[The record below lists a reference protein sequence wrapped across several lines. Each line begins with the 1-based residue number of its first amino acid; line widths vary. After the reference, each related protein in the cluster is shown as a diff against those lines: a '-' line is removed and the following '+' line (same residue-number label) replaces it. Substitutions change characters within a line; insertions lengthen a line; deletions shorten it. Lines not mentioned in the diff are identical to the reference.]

1 MSNDLFSALTKNKEL
16 FNEASLA
23 KMANNLT
30 EKDFLAAGLPTNG
43 LYFISD
49 TETSGLNFKKDDL
62 ITEIAIIAF
71 DSKLN
76 EIPDTMHHSAIKKYD
91 NLPDDK
97 NPFKIIEE
105 IKSNLRTLI
114 KGEDKINRL
123 VAGVF
128 TDLRK
133 APAFTAK
140 DAFKNIFKKRMS
152 IFLQKNHPE
161 KMEELAANPKIRDL
175 YFQLRK
181 IISAAELRNVFKMTK
196 FGKLSEPT
204 EVQNEQE
211 MASGYVKF
219 VNETIEKNSGKLPI
233 VVAHN
238 YPFDAMMMKQAVSRK
253 QAQLTK
259 INSEFEKAGIEY
271 PFKKFI
277 DTAQFARKIINKLLL
292 STFIYYS
299 RMYLLTKDERYKKL
313 AIKIKPT
320 MNNRMGT
327 LAQYFKIPNLS
338 WHTAANDV
346 RATAQILK
354 YLIALNSRI
363 VSYIKDPTIN
373 KEILQNIQTEIS
385 KEDGGEAS
393 GAKKPDFFDA
403 LRGDLYR
410 KMHEK
415 FYIEFTGIDISK
427 PKKEYESKDEKI
439 EYLTMLEKEF
449 PGLGDISSFLK
460 RAPKKDLSTTTSDK
474 IAKPFSPGSEEAKN
488 SLI

>member
-16 FNEASLA
+16 LSEASLA
-23 KMANNLT
+23 KIAGNLT
-30 EKDFLAAGLPTNG
+30 DKDFLAAGLPTNG

-49 TETSGLNFKKDDL
+49 TETSGLNFKQDDL

-71 DSKLN
+71 DNRLN
-76 EIPDTMHHSAIKKYD
+76 EIPDTMHHSAIKKAE

-97 NPFKIIEE
+97 NPSKIIEQ
-105 IKSNLRTLI
+105 IKESLRPLV

-123 VAGVF
+123 VMGVF
-128 TDLRK
+128 KDLRK

-140 DAFKNIFKKRMS
+140 DAFKNVFKKRMS

-161 KMEELAANPKIRDL
+161 KMEELAANPRIRDL

-181 IISAAELRNVFKMTK
+181 LITAAELRNVFKMTK
-196 FGKLSEPT
+196 FGKLTEPA

-211 MASGYVKF
+211 MAEGYVKF
-219 VNETIEKNSGKLPI
+219 VNETISKHSSSLPI

-238 YPFDAMMMKQAVSRK
+238 YPFDALMMKQAVSRK

-259 INSEFEKAGIEY
+259 VNSEFQKAGIEY

-292 STFIYYS
+292 ATFIYYS
-299 RMYLLTKDERYKKL
+299 KMYVITKDERYKKMAL
-313 AIKIKPT
+313 KITPN

-363 VSYIKDPTIN
+363 TSYIKDPSIN
-373 KEILQNIQTEIS
+373 KEMLKNVQDEID
-385 KEDGGEAS
+385 KADGGEAS

-410 KMHEK
+410 KMHEQL
-415 FYIEFTGIDISK
+415 YAEFSGTEIKKK
-427 PKKEYESKDEKI
+427 PSNYESKDEKI

-460 RAPKKDLSTTTSDK
+460 RAPKKFNNASDTQ
-474 IAKPFSPGSEEAKN
+474 IKPFAPEGEETKN